1 MFMHVF
7 QHQYKDNGTPLKT
20 LRLPASECK
29 PRRGFVGNV
38 LHVPV
43 PTRRE
48 AGPAKAE
55 SKAKDEPRGKSGLQS
70 LQKLY
75 ELSESHV

>member
-1 MFMHVF
+1 MFCMC
-7 QHQYKDNGTPLKT
+7 
-20 LRLPASECK
+20 RS
-29 PRRGFVGNV
+29 RRGV
-38 LHVPV
+38 
-43 PTRRE
+43 R